1 MQNVVFTVE
10 PQCNSALIAGN
21 DGFPSRVIE
30 HCDGRFHARQD
41 VKIIPLCNIFTL
53 WRLAVDYA
61 VPVKEDVAHIC
72 KLVLFSNVL
81 HHFNHTRLKA
91 GPSEKAGTVLYPE
104 NRL

>member
-1 MQNVVFTVE
+1 MQNVVFTVK
-10 PQCNSALIAGN
+10 PQCNSALIAENNGL
-21 DGFPSRVIE
+21 PSRVIE

-53 WRLAVDYA
+53 GRLAVDYA
-61 VPVKEDVAHIC
+61 VSVKEDVAHIC
-72 KLVLFSNVL
+72 KLVQFGNVL
-81 HHFNHTRLKA
+81 HHFNHTLRKT